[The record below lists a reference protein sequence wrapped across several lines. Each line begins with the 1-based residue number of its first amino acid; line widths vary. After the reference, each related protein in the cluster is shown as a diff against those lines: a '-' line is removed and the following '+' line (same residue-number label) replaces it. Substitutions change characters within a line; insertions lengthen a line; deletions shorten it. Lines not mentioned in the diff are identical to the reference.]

1 MKRKENGK
9 GMKKIAALMI
19 ISALFITALPV
30 FADTV
35 CGMSREEY
43 RKKSLYDKI
52 MDPIK
57 NFKVAEKDK
66 IKPLCGDKVKQESGK
81 DTK

>member
-1 MKRKENGK
+1 
-9 GMKKIAALMI
+9 MKKIAALMI
-19 ISALFITALPV
+19 IIVLFITTLPV
-30 FADTV
+30 FADTI

-66 IKPLCGDKVKQESGK
+66 IKPITGDKVKQESGK

>member
-1 MKRKENGK
+1 
-9 GMKKIAALMI
+9 MKKIAALII
-19 ISALFITALPV
+19 ISAFFVTTLPV

-43 RKKSLYDKI
+43 RKKSLYDKV

-57 NFKVAEKDK
+57 NFKVRDQDK
-66 IKPLCGDKVKQESGK
+66 IKPLFGDKAKQESGK
-81 DTK
+81 ATK

>member
-1 MKRKENGK
+1 MKR
-9 GMKKIAALMI
+9 IAALI
-19 ISALFITALPV
+19 IIVGVFITALPA
-30 FADTV
+30 FADNI

-43 RKKSLYDKI
+43 RKKPLYDKI

-57 NFKVAEKDK
+57 NFKVSEKNK
-66 IKPLCGDKVKQESGK
+66 IKPLFGDKVKQESGK